1 MALNSEIRLPLP
13 PKCWDMRLWTLGIAW
28 SRLGQLQLLIRLE
41 LRPDNRKVY
50 WVPILTRPKG
60 LLPGTSESKQRLRDG
75 AGWGNNLYSPSRAKV
90 RKRMEPY
97 LFCTFTPSG
106 SKCIWA
112 PILLENLFPLRGVGS
127 RDNHEWMGFVS
138 HSQVHLSLV
147 SPWIG
152 LGPLFLCPCFL
163 FKNGPRACF
172 KTECCI
178 PAPPIYI
185 YGFPHLL

>member
-1 MALNSEIRLPLP
+1 
-13 PKCWDMRLWTLGIAW
+13 
-28 SRLGQLQLLIRLE
+28 
-41 LRPDNRKVY
+41 
-50 WVPILTRPKG
+50 
-60 LLPGTSESKQRLRDG
+60 
-75 AGWGNNLYSPSRAKV
+75 
-90 RKRMEPY
+90 MEPY

-172 KTECCI
+172 KTECYI

-185 YGFPHLL
+185 YIWLSPSPLGLPMVHGVGLSPKRLSHIVLPVWTYKKLLTSKAIEAMKLFTDIRGSLFNKSHVCHWLFSLISLSKEV